1 MVKNNRDLMEQVI
14 LDCFSGL
21 HDLEPSMPERIG
33 HYILYGKDP
42 MVLDDLNKLTKSNT
56 SNEYDKQVYS
66 LLGCPGFVL
75 LAYFDD
81 SNKPLQ
87 RARDKF
93 YQLWASQ
100 YSPEQIIRF
109 GKTLAAT
116 YIPNMHGRI
125 FYEPVNIAVITPK
138 LPLWFLYLFIDGLV
152 TTFLDRNINA
162 EEKIAER
169 DNWSI
174 EQLHQLLEIEQIGLG
189 DQLMFA
195 LFERQQIP
203 RYYYEYF
210 NNVYAIRGLKLYITE
225 NLEWFKSLPDQEL
238 STIGQLQQLQYIASH
253 TELKEQVVDLLVK
266 QSTSSIKKIRELAT
280 TLLFSVSTESA
291 QNHLI
296 ASFAQGTPK
305 QRCQKIALLVKLSV
319 DKVILEK
326 ILTEETN
333 KIVIKSIESALF
345 SVNDDKLVRQQED
358 EFIIPPFMAITEIDL
373 PVKARDIL
381 QQNYQELLI
390 QSQNRAQQEKLD
402 NQRYHCLYTKEQERY
417 EQLTTFTDND
427 LDTIFNYLNAKGELT
442 QSDIKN
448 KLTNEIILHKGRL
461 QAFPEFNLYHL
472 LRAEKITYT
481 KIEAFCL
488 ALSFLKHEI
497 LLHTDLRLVAQV
509 LNNISDMP
517 DVKRI
522 VAAAYLMNYYY
533 DLTLESDA
541 NCVWPFF
548 AENLIYLDEALGLM
562 PSLEPQGSYNTF
574 DKKRA
579 LKILTF
585 FPKPPDK
592 YINYL
597 LEWALGN
604 SKTLRLLAQQVLSKC
619 PDVHRLVENALTSNK
634 QEQRILAAKLL
645 AILGNRSSIVAL
657 NTALNQEKKEAVQAV
672 LLSTLENLGE
682 NIDQYLTPSRLLD
695 DAKKGLK
702 SKKPTG
708 VEWLVSEAIPDLTW
722 QNGEQV
728 DRRIITWWT
737 WLAVKLKEPSNPLLT
752 IYTRLLS
759 EKSQQQLGL
768 FILQSFIQQDTLTP
782 TLAEAEYQA
791 NITAPQRLKDYKN
804 CYKTHPDLYPEYR
817 NITLEQVI
825 ESIKLEVQ
833 SCLMGSAIKSKG
845 LLALIGG
852 MEGHIAVSIIK
863 TYMKNHYIRRGQIEA
878 MLEAISVNDN
888 FITIQFLL
896 SIAHRYSTK
905 VTQEKAK
912 SLVNQIA
919 ERQKWTTDE
928 LADRTIVTAGLDDS
942 GKLVLDYGKRIF
954 TANIDDNFKWQLKNS
969 EGNIIKTLPDAGK
982 DEDPTVIKEVKKQF
996 SNSKKEL
1003 TQIIAMQTERLF
1015 EAMCTERR
1023 WLVNDWQQYL
1033 FAHPIVGRLVQR
1045 LVWLAIDEQG
1055 KIFNSFRPTEDGS
1068 LINFK
1073 DEEITLNQNHYITLA
1088 HNVLLPA
1095 SHTKQWQE
1103 HLKDYKVTPM
1113 FDQFAN
1119 SLPKS
1124 QWIDDGIVNNYKG
1137 WLTDSMTIR
1146 NILTKR
1152 GYKPDYQS
1160 DFIEENDCVDCY
1172 SKYYSNINLYANI
1185 QFSGYHISEENISVE
1200 HYVLSFSRKKGNR
1213 KSKVDANHILPIL
1226 LAESFADYMAVANVS
1241 SKFDS
1246 D

>member
-1 MVKNNRDLMEQVI
+1 MVKHKQNLMEQVI
-14 LDCFSGL
+14 FDCFSGL
-21 HDLEPSMPERIG
+21 NKLEQSMPERIC
-33 HYILYGKDP
+33 HYILYGKDD
-42 MVLDDLNKLTKSNT
+42 MVLDDLKVLSKTNKYKRI
-56 SNEYDKQVYS
+56 YR
-66 LLGCPGFVL
+66 LLGMPGFVG
-75 LAYFDD
+75 FSDE
-81 SNKPLQ
+81 SNEPLQ
-87 RARDKF
+87 KVRAKF
-93 YQLWASQ
+93 YQLWTSQ

-109 GKTLAAT
+109 GKILAAT
-116 YIPNMHGRI
+116 DIPDLPQRQVY
-125 FYEPVNIAVITPK
+125 YEKININVITPK

-152 TTFLDRNINA
+152 TTFLGRNFNA
-162 EEKIAER
+162 EQNIAER

-174 EQLHQLLEIEQIGLG
+174 EQLHQLLEIEQTGLG
-189 DQLMFA
+189 NQLMFA
-195 LFERQQIP
+195 LFDRQQVP
-203 RYYYEYF
+203 KYYNRYF
-210 NNVYAIRGLKLYITE
+210 NTVFAIRGLKLYITE

-253 TELKEQVVDLLVK
+253 TELKERVVDLLVK

-427 LDTIFNYLNAKGELT
+427 LDAIFNYLNAKGQLT

-548 AENLIYLDEALGLM
+548 AENLIYLDEALGLI
-562 PSLEPQGSYNTF
+562 PSLEPQNSDYTF
-574 DKKRA
+574 DKKRG

-585 FPKPPDK
+585 FPKLPAK
-592 YINYL
+592 YNIHL
-597 LEWALGN
+597 LELALGDT
-604 SKTLRLLAQQVLSKC
+604 KIPRLLAQQALSKLPC
-619 PDVHRLVENALTSNK
+619 IHRQVEKALTSNK
-634 QEQRILAAKLL
+634 FKQRILAANLL
-645 AILGNRSSIVAL
+645 VILGNKSSIAAL
-657 NTALNQEKKEAVQAV
+657 NTALNQEKQEAVQAA
-672 LLSTLENLGE
+672 LLSA
-682 NIDQYLTPSRLLD
+682 P
-695 DAKKGLK
+695 A
-702 SKKPTG
+702 
-708 VEWLVSEAIPDLTW
+708 
-722 QNGEQV
+722 
-728 DRRIITWWT
+728 
-737 WLAVKLKEPSNPLLT
+737 NPLLT
-752 IYTRLLS
+752 IYIRLLS
-759 EKSQQQLGL
+759 DKSQKQLGL

-782 TLAEAEYQA
+782 TLIEAENEA
-791 NITAPQRLKDYKN
+791 KLTAPVRLQYYLNSYKN
-804 CYKTHPDLYPEYR
+804 HPDLYPEYQ
-817 NITLEQVI
+817 NITLQQVI
-825 ESIKLEVQ
+825 ERIKKEVQ
-833 SCLMGSAIKSKG
+833 TRLIGSAIKSKG
-845 LLALIGG
+845 LLALTGG
-852 MEGHIAVSIIK
+852 VEGHIAVSIIK
-863 TYMKNHYIRRGQIEA
+863 AYMKNHYTRREQIEA
-878 MLEAISVNDN
+878 MLEAIAVNDD
-888 FITIQFLL
+888 FIIIQFLL
-896 SIAHRYSTK
+896 SIPYCNPKKTI
-905 VTQEKAK
+905 QEKAK

-919 ERQKWTTDE
+919 EQKKWTTDDLTE
-928 LADRTIVTAGLDDS
+928 RTVSTAGLDDS
-942 GKLVLDYGKRIF
+942 GKLILDYGARIF
-954 TANIDDNFKWQLKNS
+954 TASIDDNFKWQLKNS
-969 EGNIIKTLPDAGK
+969 EGNNIKTLPEGRK

-996 SNSKKEL
+996 SHYKKEL
-1003 TQIIAMQTERLF
+1003 AQIVTIQTERLY
-1015 EAMCTERR
+1015 EAMCTQRR
-1023 WLVNDWQQYL
+1023 WQVSNWQQYL

-1045 LVWLAIDEQG
+1045 LVWFAVDEQG
-1055 KIFNSFRPTEDGS
+1055 KICNSFRPTEDGS
-1068 LINFK
+1068 LINLN

-1095 SHTKQWQE
+1095 SHTKQWQV
-1103 HLKDYKVTPM
+1103 HLKDYKVTPL

-1119 SLPKS
+1119 PLPKS
-1124 QWIDDGIVNNYKG
+1124 QWIDGGIVNNYTG
-1137 WLTDSMTIR
+1137 WLTDAFTIR
-1146 NILTKR
+1146 NVLTKR
-1152 GYKPDYQS
+1152 GYKHDY
-1160 DFIEENDCVDCY
+1160 IEDSECLDCY
-1172 SKYYSNINLYANI
+1172 YKYYSNLNLYTII
-1185 QFSGYHISEENISVE
+1185 QFSGRYISQDNISVE
-1200 HYVLSFSRKKGNR
+1200 RYYLSFRQKRIYTKP
-1213 KSKVDANHILPIL
+1213 KIDANNIPPVL
-1226 LAESFADYMAVANVS
+1226 LAESFADYMAVANAS

>member
-1 MVKNNRDLMEQVI
+1 MEQVI

-93 YQLWASQ
+93 YQLWTSQ

-238 STIGQLQQLQYIASH
+238 SEIGQLQQLQYIASH
-253 TELKEQVVDLLVK
+253 GELKELVVELLVK
-266 QSTSSIKKIRELAT
+266 QSVCSNKKIRELAT
-280 TLLFSVSTESA
+280 TLLLSMPKESA
-291 QNHLI
+291 QNQLI
-296 ASFAQGTPK
+296 ASFQQGTPK
-305 QRCQKIALLVKLSV
+305 QRCQKIALLVKLSI
-319 DKVILEK
+319 DKGILEK

-333 KIVIKSIESALF
+333 KIVVKSIENALF
-345 SVNDDKLVRQQED
+345 SINNDKLAKQQGD
-358 EFIIPPFMAITEIDL
+358 EFAIPHFMPITEVDL
-373 PVKARDIL
+373 PVKARNIL

-390 QSQNRAQQEKLD
+390 QSQNRAQQEKLY
-402 NQRYHCLYTKEQERY
+402 NQRYHSRYKNEQERC

-427 LDTIFNYLNAKGELT
+427 LDMIFRYLNGKGQLI
-442 QSDIKN
+442 QSNIKN

-461 QAFPEFNLYHL
+461 QALPEFNLYHL
-472 LRAEKITYT
+472 LRAERIIHN
-481 KIEAFCL
+481 KIEWFGL
-488 ALSFLKHEI
+488 ALSSLKHEI

-509 LNNISDMP
+509 LNDISDMP

-522 VAAAYLMNYYY
+522 VATAYLMNYYY
-533 DLTLESDA
+533 DLTLECDA
-541 NCVWPFF
+541 NYVWPFF
-548 AENLIYLDEALGLM
+548 AENLAYLDEALGLM

-619 PDVHRLVENALTSNK
+619 PDVHCLVENALTSNK

-672 LLSTLENLGE
+672 LLSTMENLGE
-682 NIDQYLTPSRLLD
+682 NIDQYLTPSQLLD

-702 SKKPTG
+702 SKK
-708 VEWLVSEAIPDLTW
+708 
-722 QNGEQV
+722 
-728 DRRIITWWT
+728 
-737 WLAVKLKEPSNPLLT
+737 
-752 IYTRLLS
+752 
-759 EKSQQQLGL
+759 
-768 FILQSFIQQDTLTP
+768 
-782 TLAEAEYQA
+782 
-791 NITAPQRLKDYKN
+791 
-804 CYKTHPDLYPEYR
+804 
-817 NITLEQVI
+817 
-825 ESIKLEVQ
+825 
-833 SCLMGSAIKSKG
+833 
-845 LLALIGG
+845 
-852 MEGHIAVSIIK
+852 
-863 TYMKNHYIRRGQIEA
+863 
-878 MLEAISVNDN
+878 
-888 FITIQFLL
+888 
-896 SIAHRYSTK
+896 
-905 VTQEKAK
+905 
-912 SLVNQIA
+912 
-919 ERQKWTTDE
+919 TD
-928 LADRTIVTAGLDDS
+928 
-942 GKLVLDYGKRIF
+942 
-954 TANIDDNFKWQLKNS
+954 W
-969 EGNIIKTLPDAGK
+969 
-982 DEDPTVIKEVKKQF
+982 
-996 SNSKKEL
+996 
-1003 TQIIAMQTERLF
+1003 
-1015 EAMCTERR
+1015 C
-1023 WLVNDWQQYL
+1023 
-1033 FAHPIVGRLVQR
+1033 
-1045 LVWLAIDEQG
+1045 
-1055 KIFNSFRPTEDGS
+1055 
-1068 LINFK
+1068 
-1073 DEEITLNQNHYITLA
+1073 
-1088 HNVLLPA
+1088 
-1095 SHTKQWQE
+1095 
-1103 HLKDYKVTPM
+1103 
-1113 FDQFAN
+1113 
-1119 SLPKS
+1119 
-1124 QWIDDGIVNNYKG
+1124 
-1137 WLTDSMTIR
+1137 
-1146 NILTKR
+1146 
-1152 GYKPDYQS
+1152 
-1160 DFIEENDCVDCY
+1160 
-1172 SKYYSNINLYANI
+1172 
-1185 QFSGYHISEENISVE
+1185 
-1200 HYVLSFSRKKGNR
+1200 
-1213 KSKVDANHILPIL
+1213 
-1226 LAESFADYMAVANVS
+1226 
-1241 SKFDS
+1241 
-1246 D
+1246 

>member
-1 MVKNNRDLMEQVI
+1 MVKHDQNLMEQVI
-14 LDCFSGL
+14 FDCFSGL
-21 HDLEPSMPERIG
+21 NKLEQSMPERIC
-33 HYILYGKDP
+33 HYILYGKDD
-42 MVLDDLNKLTKSNT
+42 MVLDDLKVLSKTNK
-56 SNEYDKQVYS
+56 YKQIYR
-66 LLGCPGFVL
+66 LLGMPGFVG
-75 LAYFDD
+75 FSDE
-81 SNKPLQ
+81 SNEPLQ
-87 RARDKF
+87 KVRAKF
-93 YQLWASQ
+93 YQLWTSQ

-109 GKTLAAT
+109 GKILAAT
-116 YIPNMHGRI
+116 DIPDLPQGQVY
-125 FYEPVNIAVITPK
+125 YEKININVITPK

-152 TTFLDRNINA
+152 TTFLGRNFNA
-162 EEKIAER
+162 EQNIAER

-174 EQLHQLLEIEQIGLG
+174 EQLHQLLEIEQTGLG
-189 DQLMFA
+189 NQLMFA
-195 LFERQQIP
+195 LFDRQQVP
-203 RYYYEYF
+203 KYYNRYF
-210 NNVYAIRGLKLYITE
+210 NTVFAIRGLKLYITE

-358 EFIIPPFMAITEIDL
+358 EFIIPPFMPITEIDL

-402 NQRYHCLYTKEQERY
+402 NQRYHCLYTNEQERY

-427 LDTIFNYLNAKGELT
+427 LDAIFNYLNAKGQLT

-548 AENLIYLDEALGLM
+548 AENLIYLDEALGLI
-562 PSLEPQGSYNTF
+562 PSLEPQNSDYTF
-574 DKKRA
+574 DKKRG

-585 FPKPPDK
+585 FPKLPAK
-592 YINYL
+592 YNIHL
-597 LEWALGN
+597 LELALGDT
-604 SKTLRLLAQQVLSKC
+604 KIPRLLAQQALSKSPC
-619 PDVHRLVENALTSNK
+619 IHRQVEKALTSNK
-634 QEQRILAAKLL
+634 LKQRILAANLL
-645 AILGNRSSIVAL
+645 VILGNKSSIAAL
-657 NTALNQEKKEAVQAV
+657 NTALNQEKQEAVQAA
-672 LLSTLENLGE
+672 LLSALESLGE
-682 NIDQYLTPSRLLD
+682 NIGQYLTPSRLLD
-695 DAKKGLK
+695 DAIKGLK

-708 VEWLVSEAIPDLTW
+708 IEWLVSDTIPALTW
-722 QNGEQV
+722 QNGDQV

-737 WLAVKLKEPSNPLLT
+737 WLAVKLKEPANPLLT
-752 IYTRLLS
+752 IYIRLLS
-759 EKSQQQLGL
+759 DKSQKQLGL

-782 TLAEAEYQA
+782 TLIEAENEA
-791 NITAPQRLKDYKN
+791 KLTAPVRLQSYLNSYKN
-804 CYKTHPDLYPEYR
+804 HPDLYPEYQ
-817 NITLEQVI
+817 NITLQQVI
-825 ESIKLEVQ
+825 ERIKKEVQ
-833 SCLMGSAIKSKG
+833 TRLIGSAIKSKG
-845 LLALIGG
+845 LLALTGG
-852 MEGHIAVSIIK
+852 IEGHIAVSIIK
-863 TYMKNHYIRRGQIEA
+863 AYMKNHYTRREQIEA
-878 MLEAISVNDN
+878 MLEAIAVNDD
-888 FITIQFLL
+888 FIIIQFLL
-896 SIAHRYSTK
+896 SIPYCNPKKTI
-905 VTQEKAK
+905 QEKAK

-919 ERQKWTTDE
+919 EQKKWTTDDLTE
-928 LADRTIVTAGLDDS
+928 RTVLTAGLDDS
-942 GKLVLDYGKRIF
+942 GKLILDYGARMF
-954 TANIDDNFKWQLKNS
+954 TASIDDNFKWQLKNS
-969 EGNIIKTLPDAGK
+969 EGNNIKTLPEGRK

-996 SNSKKEL
+996 SHYKKEL
-1003 TQIIAMQTERLF
+1003 AQIVTIQTERLY
-1015 EAMCTERR
+1015 EAMCTQRR
-1023 WLVNDWQQYL
+1023 WQVSNWQQYL

-1045 LVWLAIDEQG
+1045 LVWLAVDEQG
-1055 KIFNSFRPTEDGS
+1055 KICNSFRPTEDGS
-1068 LINFK
+1068 LINLH

-1088 HNVLLPA
+1088 HNVLLSA
-1095 SHTKQWQE
+1095 SHTKQWQV
-1103 HLKDYKVTPM
+1103 HLKDYKVTPL

-1119 SLPKS
+1119 PLPKS
-1124 QWIDDGIVNNYKG
+1124 QWIDDGIVNNYTG
-1137 WLTDSMTIR
+1137 WLTDAFTIR
-1146 NILTKR
+1146 NVLTKR
-1152 GYKPDYQS
+1152 GYQHDY
-1160 DFIEENDCVDCY
+1160 IEDSECLDYYC
-1172 SKYYSNINLYANI
+1172 KYYSNLNLYTII
-1185 QFSGYHISEENISVE
+1185 QFSGSYISQDNISVE
-1200 HYVLSFSRKKGNR
+1200 RYYLSFRQKRIYTKP
-1213 KSKVDANHILPIL
+1213 KIDANNIPPVL
-1226 LAESFADYMAVANVS
+1226 LAESFADYMAVANAS

>member
-1 MVKNNRDLMEQVI
+1 MEQVI

-93 YQLWASQ
+93 YQLWTSQ

-169 DNWSI
+169 DNWLI

-238 STIGQLQQLQYIASH
+238 SEIGQLQQLQYIASH
-253 TELKEQVVDLLVK
+253 DELKELVVELLVK
-266 QSTSSIKKIRELAT
+266 QSVCSNKKIRELAT
-280 TLLFSVSTESA
+280 TLLLSMPKESA
-291 QNHLI
+291 QNQLI
-296 ASFAQGTPK
+296 ASFQQGTPK

-319 DKVILEK
+319 DKGILEK

-333 KIVIKSIESALF
+333 KIVVKSIENALF
-345 SVNDDKLVRQQED
+345 SINNDKLAKQQED
-358 EFIIPPFMAITEIDL
+358 EFIIPHFMPITEVDL

-390 QSQNRAQQEKLD
+390 QSQNRAQQEKLY
-402 NQRYHCLYTKEQERY
+402 NQRYHYRYKNEQERC

-427 LDTIFNYLNAKGELT
+427 LDMIFRYLNGKGQLM

-461 QAFPEFNLYHL
+461 QALPEFNLYHL
-472 LRAEKITYT
+472 LRAERIIHN
-481 KIEAFCL
+481 KIEWFGL
-488 ALSFLKHEI
+488 ALSSLKHEI

-509 LNNISDMP
+509 LNDISDMP

-548 AENLIYLDEALGLM
+548 AENLIYLDEALGLI
-562 PSLEPQGSYNTF
+562 PSLEPQNSGYTF
-574 DKKRA
+574 DKKRG

-585 FPKPPDK
+585 FPKLPAK
-592 YINYL
+592 YNIHL
-597 LEWALGN
+597 LELALGDT
-604 SKTLRLLAQQVLSKC
+604 KIPRLLAQQALSKSSC
-619 PDVHRLVENALTSNK
+619 IHRQVEKALTSNK
-634 QEQRILAAKLL
+634 FKQRILAANLL
-645 AILGNRSSIVAL
+645 VILGNKSSIAAL
-657 NTALNQEKKEAVQAV
+657 NTALNQEKQEAVQAA
-672 LLSTLENLGE
+672 LLSALESLGE
-682 NIDQYLTPSRLLD
+682 NIGQYLTPSRLLN
-695 DAKKGLK
+695 DAIKGLK

-708 VEWLVSEAIPDLTW
+708 IEWLVSDTIPALTW
-722 QNGEQV
+722 QNGDQV

-791 NITAPQRLKDYKN
+791 NIAAPQRLKDYKN
-804 CYKTHPDLYPEYR
+804 CYKTHPDLYPEYQ

-825 ESIKLEVQ
+825 ESIKLEIQ
-833 SCLMGSAIKSKG
+833 TCLMGSAIKSKG

-942 GKLVLDYGKRIF
+942 GKLVLDYGARIF
-954 TANIDDNFKWQLKNS
+954 TASIDDNFKWQLKNS
-969 EGNIIKTLPDAGK
+969 EGNNIKTLPEGRK

-996 SNSKKEL
+996 SHYKKEL
-1003 TQIIAMQTERLF
+1003 AQIVTIQTERLY
-1015 EAMCTERR
+1015 EAMCTQRR
-1023 WLVNDWQQYL
+1023 WQVSNWQQYL

-1045 LVWLAIDEQG
+1045 LVWLAVDEQG
-1055 KIFNSFRPTEDGS
+1055 KICNSFRPTEDGS
-1068 LINFK
+1068 LINLN
-1073 DEEITLNQNHYITLA
+1073 DEEIILNQNHYITLA

-1137 WLTDSMTIR
+1137 WLTDSITIR

-1200 HYVLSFSRKKGNR
+1200 YYVLSFSRKKGNR

>member
-1 MVKNNRDLMEQVI
+1 MI
-14 LDCFSGL
+14 
-21 HDLEPSMPERIG
+21 IG
-33 HYILYGKDP
+33 
-42 MVLDDLNKLTKSNT
+42 
-56 SNEYDKQVYS
+56 
-66 LLGCPGFVL
+66 
-75 LAYFDD
+75 
-81 SNKPLQ
+81 
-87 RARDKF
+87 
-93 YQLWASQ
+93 
-100 YSPEQIIRF
+100 
-109 GKTLAAT
+109 
-116 YIPNMHGRI
+116 
-125 FYEPVNIAVITPK
+125 
-138 LPLWFLYLFIDGLV
+138 
-152 TTFLDRNINA
+152 
-162 EEKIAER
+162 
-169 DNWSI
+169 SI

-238 STIGQLQQLQYIASH
+238 SEIGQLQQLQYIASH
-253 TELKEQVVDLLVK
+253 DELKELVVELLVK
-266 QSTSSIKKIRELAT
+266 QSVCSNKKIRELAT
-280 TLLFSVSTESA
+280 TLLLSMPKESA
-291 QNHLI
+291 QNQLI
-296 ASFAQGTPK
+296 ASFQQGTPK

-319 DKVILEK
+319 DKGILEK

-333 KIVIKSIESALF
+333 KIVVKSIENALF
-345 SVNDDKLVRQQED
+345 SINNDKLAKQQED
-358 EFIIPPFMAITEIDL
+358 EFIIPHFMPITEVDL

-390 QSQNRAQQEKLD
+390 QSQNRAQQEKLY
-402 NQRYHCLYTKEQERY
+402 NQRYHYRYKNEQERC

-427 LDTIFNYLNAKGELT
+427 LDMIFRYLNGKGQLM

-461 QAFPEFNLYHL
+461 QALPEFNLYHL
-472 LRAEKITYT
+472 LRAERIIHN
-481 KIEAFCL
+481 KIEWFGL
-488 ALSFLKHEI
+488 ALSSLKHEI

-509 LNNISDMP
+509 LNDISDMP

-548 AENLIYLDEALGLM
+548 AENLIYLDEALGLI
-562 PSLEPQGSYNTF
+562 PSLEPQNSGYTF
-574 DKKRA
+574 DKKRG

-585 FPKPPDK
+585 FPKLPAK
-592 YINYL
+592 YNIHL
-597 LEWALGN
+597 LELALGDT
-604 SKTLRLLAQQVLSKC
+604 KIPRLLAQQALSKSSC
-619 PDVHRLVENALTSNK
+619 IHRQVEKALTSNK
-634 QEQRILAAKLL
+634 FKQRILAANLL
-645 AILGNRSSIVAL
+645 VILGNKSSIAAL
-657 NTALNQEKKEAVQAV
+657 NTALNQEKQEAVQAA
-672 LLSTLENLGE
+672 LLSALESLGE
-682 NIDQYLTPSRLLD
+682 NIGQYLTPSRLLN
-695 DAKKGLK
+695 DAIKGLK

-708 VEWLVSEAIPDLTW
+708 IEWLVSDTIPALTW
-722 QNGEQV
+722 QNGDQV

-791 NITAPQRLKDYKN
+791 NIAAPQRLKDYKN
-804 CYKTHPDLYPEYR
+804 CYKTHPDLYPEYQ

-825 ESIKLEVQ
+825 ESIKLEIQ
-833 SCLMGSAIKSKG
+833 TCLMGSAIKSKG

-942 GKLVLDYGKRIF
+942 GKLVLDYGARIF
-954 TANIDDNFKWQLKNS
+954 TASIDDNFKWQLKNS
-969 EGNIIKTLPDAGK
+969 EGNNIKTLPEGRK

-996 SNSKKEL
+996 SHYKKEL
-1003 TQIIAMQTERLF
+1003 AQIVTIQTERLY
-1015 EAMCTERR
+1015 EAMCTQRR
-1023 WLVNDWQQYL
+1023 WQVSNWQQYL

-1045 LVWLAIDEQG
+1045 LVWLAVDEQG
-1055 KIFNSFRPTEDGS
+1055 KICNSFRPTEDGS
-1068 LINFK
+1068 LINLN
-1073 DEEITLNQNHYITLA
+1073 DEEIILNQNHYITLA

-1137 WLTDSMTIR
+1137 WLTDSITIR

-1200 HYVLSFSRKKGNR
+1200 YYVLSFSRKKGNR

>member
-1 MVKNNRDLMEQVI
+1 MVKHKQNLMEQVI
-14 LDCFSGL
+14 FDCFSGL
-21 HDLEPSMPERIG
+21 NKLEQSMPERIC
-33 HYILYGKDP
+33 HYILYGKDD
-42 MVLDDLNKLTKSNT
+42 MVLDDLKVLSKTNKYKRI
-56 SNEYDKQVYS
+56 YR
-66 LLGCPGFVL
+66 LLGMPGFVG
-75 LAYFDD
+75 FSDE
-81 SNKPLQ
+81 SNEPLQ
-87 RARDKF
+87 KVRAKF
-93 YQLWASQ
+93 YQLWTSQ
-100 YSPEQIIRF
+100 YSPEQITRF
-109 GKTLAAT
+109 GKILAAT
-116 YIPNMHGRI
+116 DIPDLPQGQVY
-125 FYEPVNIAVITPK
+125 YEKININVITPK

-152 TTFLDRNINA
+152 TTFLGRNFNS
-162 EEKIAER
+162 EQNIAER

-174 EQLHQLLEIEQIGLG
+174 EQLHQLLEIEQTGLG
-189 DQLMFA
+189 NQLMFA
-195 LFERQQIP
+195 LFDRQQVP
-203 RYYYEYF
+203 KYYNRYF
-210 NNVYAIRGLKLYITE
+210 NTVFAIRGLKLYITE

-358 EFIIPPFMAITEIDL
+358 EFIIPPFMPITEIDL

-402 NQRYHCLYTKEQERY
+402 NQRYHCLYTNEQERY

-427 LDTIFNYLNAKGELT
+427 LDTIFNYLNAKGELK

-448 KLTNEIILHKGRL
+448 NLTNEIILHKGRL

-548 AENLIYLDEALGLM
+548 AENLIYLDEALGLI
-562 PSLEPQGSYNTF
+562 PSLEPQNSGYTF
-574 DKKRA
+574 DKKRG

-585 FPKPPDK
+585 FPKLPAK
-592 YINYL
+592 YNIHL
-597 LEWALGN
+597 LELALGDT
-604 SKTLRLLAQQVLSKC
+604 KIPRLLAQQALSKSPC
-619 PDVHRLVENALTSNK
+619 IHRQVEKALTSNK
-634 QEQRILAAKLL
+634 LKQRILAANLL
-645 AILGNRSSIVAL
+645 VILGNKSSIAAL
-657 NTALNQEKKEAVQAV
+657 NTVLNQEKQEAVQAA
-672 LLSTLENLGE
+672 LLSALESLGE
-682 NIDQYLTPSRLLD
+682 NIGQYLTPSRLLN
-695 DAKKGLK
+695 DAIKGLK

-708 VEWLVSEAIPDLTW
+708 IEWLVSDTIPALTW
-722 QNGEQV
+722 QNGDQV

-737 WLAVKLKEPSNPLLT
+737 WLAVKLKEPANPLLT
-752 IYTRLLS
+752 IYIRLLS
-759 EKSQQQLGL
+759 DKSKKQLGL

-782 TLAEAEYQA
+782 TLIEAENEA
-791 NITAPQRLKDYKN
+791 KLTAPVRLQSYLNSYKN
-804 CYKTHPDLYPEYR
+804 HPDLYPEYQ
-817 NITLEQVI
+817 NITLQQII
-825 ESIKLEVQ
+825 ERIKKEVQ
-833 SCLMGSAIKSKG
+833 TRLIGSAIKSKG
-845 LLALIGG
+845 LLALTGG
-852 MEGHIAVSIIK
+852 IEGHIAVSIIK
-863 TYMKNHYIRRGQIEA
+863 AYMKNHYTRREQIEA
-878 MLEAISVNDN
+878 MLEAIAVNDD
-888 FITIQFLL
+888 FIIIQFLL
-896 SIAHRYSTK
+896 SIPYCNPKKTI
-905 VTQEKAK
+905 QEKAK

-919 ERQKWTTDE
+919 EQKKWTTDDLTE
-928 LADRTIVTAGLDDS
+928 RTVLTAGLDDS
-942 GKLVLDYGKRIF
+942 GKLILDYGARIF
-954 TANIDDNFKWQLKNS
+954 TASIDDNFKWQLKNS
-969 EGNIIKTLPDAGK
+969 EGNNIKTLPEGRK

-996 SNSKKEL
+996 SHYKKEL
-1003 TQIIAMQTERLF
+1003 AQIVTIQTERLY
-1015 EAMCTERR
+1015 EAMCTQRR
-1023 WLVNDWQQYL
+1023 WQVSNWQQYL

-1045 LVWLAIDEQG
+1045 LVWLAVDEQG
-1055 KIFNSFRPTEDGS
+1055 KIYNSFRPTEDGS
-1068 LINFK
+1068 LINLH

-1095 SHTKQWQE
+1095 SHTKQWQV
-1103 HLKDYKVTPM
+1103 HLKDYKVTPL

-1119 SLPKS
+1119 PLPKS
-1124 QWIDDGIVNNYKG
+1124 QWIDDGIVNNYTG
-1137 WLTDSMTIR
+1137 WLTDAFTIR
-1146 NILTKR
+1146 NVLTKR
-1152 GYKPDYQS
+1152 GYKHDY
-1160 DFIEENDCVDCY
+1160 IEDSECLDYYC
-1172 SKYYSNINLYANI
+1172 KYYSNLNLYTII
-1185 QFSGYHISEENISVE
+1185 QFSGRYISQDNISVE
-1200 HYVLSFSRKKGNR
+1200 RYYLSFRQKRIYTKP
-1213 KSKVDANHILPIL
+1213 KIDANNIPPVL